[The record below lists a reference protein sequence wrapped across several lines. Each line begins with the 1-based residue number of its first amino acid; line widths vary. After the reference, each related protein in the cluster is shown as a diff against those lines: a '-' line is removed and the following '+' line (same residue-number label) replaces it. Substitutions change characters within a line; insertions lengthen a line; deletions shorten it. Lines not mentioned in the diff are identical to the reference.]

1 MRAFLIENG
10 TAVQKAAPGRTAA
23 DMGAGWVDG
32 PDDVVCGYLYDGETF
47 TTPPAF
53 SDLTSAQTAKLAE
66 LAAIRWER
74 EESGTTFGGTPLA
87 TDRTTQ
93 GKITAAY
100 IDAKEDPTHVVP
112 DWKFGPGVF
121 GSLDAPTIIAAAD
134 AIKAHVQACFS
145 HEAALSADIMA
156 AADFDDLDAID
167 LQAGWP

>member
-1 MRAFLIENG
+1 MSGDKLSYYFPGTQWSWPSENDYSTLQWFG
-10 TAVQKAAPGRTAA
+10 PGDKPTEAELDALAWPPVLSLA
-23 DMGAGWVDG
+23 D
-32 PDDVVCGYLYDGETF
+32 
-47 TTPPAF
+47 
-53 SDLTSAQTAKLAE
+53 SKTAKLAE
-66 LAAIRWER
+66 LAAVRWER
-74 EESGTTFGGTPLA
+74 EESGTTFGGNPLA

-134 AIKAHVQACFS
+134 AIKTHVQACFS

-156 AADFDDLDAID
+156 AADFDELSAID